1 MSNDLKIVL
10 LAVLF
15 SFTVLCMSGCDDLTT
30 EGQKGYEKHSRLC
43 SIENQSD
50 LYYCND
56 TKIIYIIFNEESGI
70 GYNSHGYGYMAPYY
84 SDNGNLCKYIDGKII
99 EVKNE

>member
-10 LAVLF
+10 LALLF
-15 SFTVLCMSGCDDLTT
+15 SFTVLCMSGCDVTT
-30 EGQKGYEKHSRLC
+30 EGQKDYEKHSRLRP
-43 SIENQSD
+43 IENQTD

-56 TKIIYIIFNEESGI
+56 SKIIYIIFNEEG
-70 GYNSHGYGYMAPYY
+70 GVGNVFYGYGYMAPYY